1 MSSRIS
7 MVEQEIRNLLEKV
20 DAMSTRM
27 NDLAEKLDGLAEKL
41 DGLTSQVE
49 TLAQTVAAVADDTL
63 RACITLEEMATA
75 RRIPPAPWALAT
87 LLVELHHANL
97 ALTQGDVPDDGT
109 SIEDRI
115 KHLTER
121 VTRLREEYRHGPTP
135 PDRSVG
141 GVQ

>member
-1 MSSRIS
+1 MSSRI
-7 MVEQEIRNLLEKV
+7 VLIEGDIRQLTEKV
-20 DAMSTRM
+20 DALSTRM
-27 NDLAEKLDGLAEKL
+27 NGLAEKL
-41 DGLTSQVE
+41 DGLSSQMG

-63 RACITLEEMATA
+63 RACIVLEEMGSA
-75 RRIPPAPWALAT
+75 RKVPTPPWALAT

-97 ALTQGDVPDDGT
+97 ARTQGDVPDDGT

-121 VTRLREEYRHGPTP
+121 VAQMREEYRHGITP
-135 PDRSVG
+135 PVRSVG

>member
-1 MSSRIS
+1 MSSRIAL
-7 MVEQEIRNLLEKV
+7 VERDIRLLTEKV
-20 DAMSTRM
+20 EAMSTQM
-27 NDLAEKLDGLAEKL
+27 NDISEKL
-41 DGLTSQVE
+41 DGLTSQVG

-63 RACITLEEMATA
+63 RACIALEEMATA
-75 RRIPPAPWALAT
+75 RRIQTLPWALAT

-97 ALTQGDVPDDGT
+97 ARSQGDVPDDGT

-121 VTRLREEYRHGPTP
+121 VARMREEYQHGPTP
-135 PDRSVG
+135 PDRPVG